1 MNEDIKALGE
11 VSGVIEYRDG
21 KKEKLFFKNT
31 VLMKGRQALAASL
44 ARSFEGEYNLYI
56 SRMIFGNG
64 GTSGGV
70 KKNVN
75 TNRNGLFGTE
85 ISSKPVLSNVDSNL
99 PNQVTFTSVL
109 RYNEANGN
117 ALNEMALQMSSG
129 DLYSMVTFP
138 DLNKTGEMQITF
150 NWRLSFV

>member
-1 MNEDIKALGE
+1 MNEDIKALGH
-11 VSGVIEYRDG
+11 VNGTIEYTDG
-21 KKEKLFFKNT
+21 RKEEFSFKNT
-31 VLMKGRQALAASL
+31 VLMKGRQALAKSL

-56 SRMIFGNG
+56 SRMIFGDG
-64 GTSGGV
+64 GTASGT

-75 TNRNGLFGTE
+75 VSRNGLFGTE
-85 ISSKPVLSNVDSNL
+85 VVSKPVLSNVDSNL

-109 RYNEANGN
+109 RFNEANGS

-138 DLNKTGEMQITF
+138 DLNKTSEMQITF